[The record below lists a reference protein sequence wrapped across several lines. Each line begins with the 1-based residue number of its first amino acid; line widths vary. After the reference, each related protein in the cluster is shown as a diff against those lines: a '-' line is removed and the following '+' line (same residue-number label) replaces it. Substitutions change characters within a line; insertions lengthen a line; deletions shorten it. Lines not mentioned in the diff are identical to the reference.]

1 MIYGYIIKYFVY
13 QKTDSAKLLY
23 GILSNFAM
31 SKMLFFVKIKFAIEK
46 ALDKKRNMIKLQQ
59 KEKIMDLVIGIIFDV
74 IATAALVYLFI
85 FGYNSE
91 YEAAT
96 IIAPVLIYIIWSRR
110 AQMIKTRKWRESI
123 EKQMKNKDEKE
134 S

>member
-1 MIYGYIIKYFVY
+1 
-13 QKTDSAKLLY
+13 
-23 GILSNFAM
+23 
-31 SKMLFFVKIKFAIEK
+31 
-46 ALDKKRNMIKLQQ
+46 
-59 KEKIMDLVIGIIFDV
+59 MDLVIGIIFDV

-85 FGYNSE
+85 FGYNNE

>member
-1 MIYGYIIKYFVY
+1 
-13 QKTDSAKLLY
+13 
-23 GILSNFAM
+23 
-31 SKMLFFVKIKFAIEK
+31 
-46 ALDKKRNMIKLQQ
+46 
-59 KEKIMDLVIGIIFDV
+59 MDLVIGIIFDV

-91 YEAAT
+91 YEAAAT

-123 EKQMKNKDEKE
+123 EKQIRKSVITKQKAATNH
-134 S
+134 SRLAAAFY

>member
-1 MIYGYIIKYFVY
+1 
-13 QKTDSAKLLY
+13 
-23 GILSNFAM
+23 
-31 SKMLFFVKIKFAIEK
+31 
-46 ALDKKRNMIKLQQ
+46 
-59 KEKIMDLVIGIIFDV
+59 MDLVIGIIFDV

-91 YEAAT
+91 YEAAAT
-96 IIAPVLIYIIWSRR
+96 IIAPVLIYIIWGRR
-110 AQMIKTRKWRESI
+110 VQMIKTRKWRESI

>member
-1 MIYGYIIKYFVY
+1 M
-13 QKTDSAKLLY
+13 
-23 GILSNFAM
+23 N
-31 SKMLFFVKIKFAIEK
+31 
-46 ALDKKRNMIKLQQ
+46 
-59 KEKIMDLVIGIIFDV
+59 LVIGIIFDV

-91 YEAAT
+91 YEATT

-110 AQMIKTRKWRESI
+110 AQMIKTRKWHESI
-123 EKQMKNKDEKE
+123 EKQMKNQDEKE

>member
-1 MIYGYIIKYFVY
+1 
-13 QKTDSAKLLY
+13 
-23 GILSNFAM
+23 
-31 SKMLFFVKIKFAIEK
+31 
-46 ALDKKRNMIKLQQ
+46 
-59 KEKIMDLVIGIIFDV
+59 MDLVIDIIFDV
-74 IATAALVYLFI
+74 IATATLVYLFI

-91 YEAAT
+91 YEAAAT

-110 AQMIKTRKWRESI
+110 VQMIKTRKWRESS

>member
-1 MIYGYIIKYFVY
+1 
-13 QKTDSAKLLY
+13 
-23 GILSNFAM
+23 M

-46 ALDKKRNMIKLQQ
+46 ALDK
-59 KEKIMDLVIGIIFDV
+59 
-74 IATAALVYLFI
+74 
-85 FGYNSE
+85 
-91 YEAAT
+91 
-96 IIAPVLIYIIWSRR
+96 WSRR